1 MNFIKRA
8 WLATKAKKSRTALLT
23 LVTSSILIFV
33 LAGLT
38 PLNLRQIRPLIM
50 LKKRLEQPS
59 IFRSA
64 ATI

>member
-38 PLNLRQIRPLIM
+38 I
-50 LKKRLEQPS
+50 K
-59 IFRSA
+59 SA
-64 ATI
+64 ADKACR